1 MIPYVQSATS
11 PEAPPPYHF
20 PGVTVNA
27 FVWEARMGPI
37 QDYCDRQFNLG
48 SLEERGFVYRPVAF
62 WPYAMLL
69 FIDYP
74 VMIIA
79 DQSSSALGGQLPFSD
94 RGVVSQTEVFVAL
107 PVARYGATLG
117 KLLTQST
124 VETALP
130 FIVVGNGVSAVCGR
144 EMLGLEK
151 LVAEITTAEGVFPDS
166 FKGSIRLPGWR
177 TWTAGVMQEML
188 PFLEVETAP
197 ALSTF
202 RGSPPETSL
211 ATLAQSREAGWMLEE
226 MVNGSNFVEWA
237 SLGLVPTSMRTV
249 SLKQIRDAVDPSKA
263 LYQSLVTC
271 RSYYYDITNL
281 RMYNENDITI
291 TFHDTGSFHEV
302 LQVFLQLD
310 SPTPTG
316 KPITFRPKAGF
327 RFNADID
334 FDQMRTIHTFPVDR
348 GPGLPPVPASSDL
361 VARWLRPLRG
371 FFGPVSP

>member
-130 FIVVGNGVSAVCGR
+130 FIVVGNGVS
-144 EMLGLEK
+144 
-151 LVAEITTAEGVFPDS
+151 
-166 FKGSIRLPGWR
+166 GSRSWWPR
-177 TWTAGVMQEML
+177 
-188 PFLEVETAP
+188 
-197 ALSTF
+197 
-202 RGSPPETSL
+202 
-211 ATLAQSREAGWMLEE
+211 SRQPKAC
-226 MVNGSNFVEWA
+226 F
-237 SLGLVPTSMRTV
+237 RTV
-249 SLKQIRDAVDPSKA
+249 SRAAYACRDGA
-263 LYQSLVTC
+263 
-271 RSYYYDITNL
+271 
-281 RMYNENDITI
+281 
-291 TFHDTGSFHEV
+291 
-302 LQVFLQLD
+302 
-310 SPTPTG
+310 
-316 KPITFRPKAGF
+316 
-327 RFNADID
+327 
-334 FDQMRTIHTFPVDR
+334 
-348 GPGLPPVPASSDL
+348 PGRRA
-361 VARWLRPLRG
+361 
-371 FFGPVSP
+371 

>member
-48 SLEERGFVYRPVAF
+48 SVEERGFVYRPVAF

-151 LVAEITTAEGVFPDS
+151 LVAEIKTGEGVFPDS
-166 FKGSIRLPGWR
+166 FKGGIRLPGWR

-197 ALSTF
+197 SLPTF

-237 SLGLVPTSMRTV
+237 SLGLAPTTMRTV
-249 SLKQIRDAVDPSKA
+249 SLKQIRDAVDPAKA

-281 RMYNENDITI
+281 RMYNENDVTI

-348 GPGLPPVPASSDL
+348 GPGLPPVAASSDL
-361 VARWLRPLRG
+361 IARWLRPLRG